1 MMDLFHQ
8 TYPTNLL
15 PYQGEANYYG
25 KIFSHEVS
33 VNFAEKLFQEIPW
46 KHDEAMMYGRHFI
59 TKRKVAW
66 YGDEPFTY
74 TYSNT
79 TKLALPWTTDLL
91 SIKKQIEQISEA
103 SYNAC
108 LLNLYHEGN
117 EGMAWHS
124 DDEKALAFQAPIASV
139 SFGAERKFSFKH
151 KQSNE
156 VVSMILENGSLL
168 VMAGETQTYWKHRLP
183 PTSKVNRPRIN
194 LTFRTMTNKTNI

>member
-1 MMDLFHQ
+1 MNLFDQ
-8 TYPTNLL
+8 TYPFKLL
-15 PYQGEANYYG
+15 PYQGEVNYYG
-25 KIFSHEVS
+25 KIFSHEAS
-33 VNFAEKLFQEIPW
+33 QDYADKLFKQIDW
-46 KHDEAMMYGRHFI
+46 KHDEAKMYGKHFI

-66 YGDEPFTY
+66 HGDVPFTY

-79 TKLALPWTTDLL
+79 TKLALPWTNELL
-91 SIKKQIEQISEA
+91 CIKKNVEQISQA

-108 LLNLYHEGN
+108 LLNLYHDGQ

-139 SFGAERKFSFKH
+139 SFGAERKFAFKH

-156 VVSMILENGSLL
+156 VVSIILENGSLL

-183 PTSKVNRPRIN
+183 PTSKVNKPRIN
-194 LTFRTMTNKTNI
+194 LTFRTMLTV